1 MERMS
6 QPPAGVPTDT
16 HHDPYPA
23 PPSENGTATVALPQ
37 IDDLPPI
44 DDLVGRLL
52 RMAAVQVGGQIAFFA
67 RGISA
72 GTARVTHVSSLPA
85 IDRPSVKV
93 GTHLSLPITAE
104 AAGLTSAQVAPVTLR
119 DGEPGF
125 LVVGQAAA
133 GARFTGEAAGLA
145 TIADLVARA
154 IDQEEDLATLRD
166 TAERFRTIVDAT
178 AEGIVLRL
186 GDGRIAAVNQSA
198 VDMLGVPA
206 SDLIGHVALPVEVEE
221 PDAGGSDVHGDRL
234 PGLIALHT
242 GQPLTDITISIRRP
256 DGTRVWLL
264 TNSRPL
270 CRPGETVPYAV
281 VTSCSDIT
289 ERKRAAAALEA
300 SEARYR
306 SLSASSP
313 VGIFHM
319 DCEGAILYINPRGQE
334 ILGRSTEQL
343 RGDNWVVHVL
353 DEDRDAVATAWSGAI
368 AARGEF
374 AAEFRFVR
382 ATGDVRWVA
391 MRTSPLRDVGGELT
405 GYVGTVEDIDDR
417 KRAEEIIRRSEE
429 RFRSLVQHSSDVIT
443 IFNADRS
450 RQYVSPSVEHILGY
464 PLAEFLPLT
473 QEQLTHPDDLA
484 AINHAF
490 EEQLSHPGKPVKTE
504 FRVRHRDG
512 SWRWMESVAT
522 NLLADPAV
530 HGLVSNTRDVTA
542 RHEAAEALRASEE
555 RFRHAFELAL
565 AGMALTG
572 PSGEFTWVNQALCQ
586 MLGFDET
593 ELLTTSFHAILHPD
607 DRQRASEDV
616 RQLFSGN
623 LRAYQ
628 RERRFIHKNGHI
640 VWGLLST
647 SVIYDAA
654 GNPVEVIGQV
664 QDITERK
671 QMEAALRA
679 SDERFRSFIS
689 NSSDIIAT
697 LNEAGVIQSISPAVE
712 GVLGYSPDELIGRQN
727 LELVHPD
734 DRTRLALVFARCL
747 RSPGLKRQVEIRF
760 RHRDGAWRCLEI
772 VAHALQRD
780 PAVSAIVADA
790 RDITER
796 KAAAEALEEA
806 NAQLRVLH
814 QAKSDFVSLVSH
826 EFRTPLTGIRGF
838 SELIRDEDL
847 SIEEIKEFAGDI
859 NADAQRL
866 ARLIDQLL
874 DLERMQSG
882 RMQLDLHPVDLNRI
896 VRDVVQQFRATTTNH
911 RIKLDLADHLPHLN
925 GDKDKLIQVV
935 TNLMANAIKY
945 SPEGGTIQIGTRV
958 ENRAIDLTV
967 TDEGVGIPESEF
979 TRIFERYARVES
991 GTGRFV
997 KGIGLGLPIAR
1008 QIVDMHGGQI
1018 WVESQVGQGS
1028 TFHVRLPVDEPAEE

>member
-1 MERMS
+1 M
-6 QPPAGVPTDT
+6 TDIV
-16 HHDPYPA
+16 
-23 PPSENGTATVALPQ
+23 EG
-37 IDDLPPI
+37 
-44 DDLVGRLL
+44 LL
-52 RMAAVQVGGQIAFFA
+52 QMAASQMRAQVAFFA
-67 RGISA
+67 RGISD
-72 GTARVTHVSSLPA
+72 GLGR
-85 IDRPSVKV
+85 I
-93 GTHLSLPITAE
+93 THLYASPDITIQPLVVGFDLALPITSE
-104 AAGLTSAQVAPVTLR
+104 TSDFAPFRVAPVTLR
-119 DGEPGF
+119 SGETGYVVTGRSAPG
-125 LVVGQAAA
+125 GSPS
-133 GARFTGEAAGLA
+133 GATKSLRSIVAL
-145 TIADLVARA
+145 IASA
-154 IDQEEDLATLRD
+154 IDQQDELAAQREA
-166 TAERFRTIVDAT
+166 AERFRTIVDAT

-198 VDMLGVPA
+198 ADMLGVPA
-206 SDLIGHVALPVEVEE
+206 GELIGRVTLPIEVEG
-221 PDAGGSDVHGDRL
+221 PDDASTSSSRNRL

-242 GQPLTDITISIRRP
+242 GQPLTNVTISIRRP
-256 DGTRVWLL
+256 DGEQAWLL

-270 CRPGETVPYAV
+270 CRPGETAPYAV
-281 VTSCSDIT
+281 VTSCADIT
-289 ERKRAAAALEA
+289 ERKRTLAALEE

-319 DCEGAILYINPRGQE
+319 NCEGAILYANRRAQE
-334 ILGRSTEQL
+334 ILGQSAEQVY
-343 RGDNWVVHVL
+343 GDNWAVHVFH
-353 DEDRDAVATAWSGAI
+353 EDREGVLGAWSGAI
-368 AARGEF
+368 AAGGEF

-382 ATGDVRWVA
+382 STGDLRWVA
-391 MRTSPLRDVGGELT
+391 MRTSPLSDPAGNLT

-417 KRAEEIIRRSEE
+417 KRAEETIRRSEE
-429 RFRSLVQHSSDVIT
+429 RFRSVMQHSSDVIT
-443 IFNADRS
+443 IFNGDRT

-464 PLAEFLPLT
+464 SLAEFLPMA
-473 QEQLTHPDDLA
+473 QEQLTHPDDLP

-490 EEQLSHPGKPVKTE
+490 EEQLRHPGMPVTTQ
-504 FRVRHRDG
+504 FRVRHHDG

-530 HGLVSNTRDVTA
+530 RGLVSNTRDVTA
-542 RHEAAEALRASEE
+542 RHKAEEALRASEE

-572 PSGEFTWVNQALCQ
+572 PSGEFTWVNHALCQ
-586 MLGFDET
+586 MLGFDEA
-593 ELLTTSFHAILHPD
+593 ELLATSFRAILHPD
-607 DRQRASEDV
+607 DRKRASEDV
-616 RQLFSGN
+616 QQLFTGK
-623 LRAYQ
+623 LRSYQ
-628 RERRFIHKNGHI
+628 RERRFIHKDGHI

-647 SVIYDAA
+647 SVLYDGA

-664 QDITERK
+664 QDITERM

-697 LNEAGVIQSISPAVE
+697 LDESGIIQSISPAVQ
-712 GVLGYSPDELIGRQN
+712 GVLGYSPDELVGRQN

-734 DRTRLALVFARCL
+734 DRIQMALVFARCL

-760 RHRDGAWRCLEI
+760 RHRDGTWRCLEI
-772 VAHALQRD
+772 VAHALQKD

-796 KAAAEALEEA
+796 KAAGEALEEA

-847 SIEEIKEFAGDI
+847 SIDEIKEFAGDI

-882 RMQLDLHPVDLNRI
+882 RMQLDLHRVDLNRI
-896 VRDVVQQFRATTTNH
+896 IRDVVQQFRATTRNH
-911 RIKLDLADHLPHLN
+911 RITLDLADQLPQFD

-945 SPEGGTIQIGTRV
+945 SPDGGTVRISTWA
-958 ENRAIDLTV
+958 ENRSIFLSV
-967 TDEGVGIPESEF
+967 SDEGVGIAESEF
-979 TRIFERYARVES
+979 ARIFERYARVES

-1018 WVESQVGQGS
+1018 WVESELGQGS
-1028 TFHVRLPVDEPAEE
+1028 TFHVRLPVDPPTED